1 MSLQVNGLGFSIHNK
16 KILDQIFLELK
27 PGEFVGLIGP
37 NGCGKST
44 LLKHIYRTY
53 RPQRGMV
60 FLDGKDLTT
69 FSSREMAAQVAVMA
83 QENPLEFDFEV
94 VDMVLFGAYSRRKF
108 LQGDS
113 AKERALCEACLREV
127 GLQGAEHRSYASLSG
142 GEKQRVLL
150 ARVLMQQSPYLI
162 LDEPTNHL
170 DVSYQYQMM
179 EILKRQKSAVISSLH
194 DLNLAALYCDR
205 ILLMSAGRIA
215 ASGTPEE
222 TLTQENIKKY
232 FHISAHVTK
241 NPFTGKVQIYYLPG
255 GD

>member
-1 MSLQVNGLGFSIHNK
+1 MPDSEEMPMSLQVNGLGFSIHNK

-94 VDMVLFGAYSRRKF
+94 ADIEHVR
-108 LQGDS
+108 Q
-113 AKERALCEACLREV
+113 ERPR
-127 GLQGAEHRSYASLSG
+127 
-142 GEKQRVLL
+142 QRVVHTSV
-150 ARVLMQQSPYLI
+150 R
-162 LDEPTNHL
+162 
-170 DVSYQYQMM
+170 
-179 EILKRQKSAVISSLH
+179 
-194 DLNLAALYCDR
+194 
-205 ILLMSAGRIA
+205 
-215 ASGTPEE
+215 
-222 TLTQENIKKY
+222 
-232 FHISAHVTK
+232 
-241 NPFTGKVQIYYLPG
+241 LPHG
-255 GD
+255 